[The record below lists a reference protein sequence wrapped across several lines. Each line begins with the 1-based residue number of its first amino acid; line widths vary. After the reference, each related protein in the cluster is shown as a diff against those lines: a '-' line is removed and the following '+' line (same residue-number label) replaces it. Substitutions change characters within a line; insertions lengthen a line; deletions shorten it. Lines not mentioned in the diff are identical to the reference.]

1 MLYREVVKSAFF
13 EFQAARDRYREM
25 SMEGMHRDLV
35 FRFIEVQ
42 VLLLAPIC
50 PHICEHIW
58 KLLGHVSSFEYV
70 RVCRAFSLAH
80 SLKAH
85 LLIRRLQKRRKNI
98 FIELYVSFQEKSIM
112 FASWPQHEGVDESY
126 LKASSYIADSA
137 HEFRLRIKS
146 MMTAKGKKVR

>member
-1 MLYREVVKSAFF
+1 MLYREVVKSGFF

-25 SMEGMHRDLV
+25 STEGMHRDLV

-58 KLLGHVSSFEYV
+58 KLIGH
-70 RVCRAFSLAH
+70 
-80 SLKAH
+80 
-85 LLIRRLQKRRKNI
+85 
-98 FIELYVSFQEKSIM
+98 EKSIM
-112 FASWPQHEGVDESY
+112 YASWPQHEGIDESY

-146 MMTAKGKKVR
+146 MMTAKGKK

>member
-25 SMEGMHRDLV
+25 STEGMRRDLV

-58 KLLGHVSSFEYV
+58 KLIGHVSVPNYSYIQHNIH
-70 RVCRAFSLAH
+70 AH
-80 SLKAH
+80 SKWKK
-85 LLIRRLQKRRKNI
+85 KRK
-98 FIELYVSFQEKSIM
+98 
-112 FASWPQHEGVDESY
+112 
-126 LKASSYIADSA
+126 
-137 HEFRLRIKS
+137 
-146 MMTAKGKKVR
+146 